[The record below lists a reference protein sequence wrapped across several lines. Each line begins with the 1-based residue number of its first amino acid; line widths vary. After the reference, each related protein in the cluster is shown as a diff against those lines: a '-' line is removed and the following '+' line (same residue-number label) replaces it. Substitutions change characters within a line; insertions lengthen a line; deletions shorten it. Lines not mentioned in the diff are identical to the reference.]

1 MSYTPHPIITNNGQQ
16 IRVRFLTLDDGDL
29 LVNLVQRLSR
39 ETRYQRFHVSM
50 DDVPLEEIRRR
61 LPPFLAVDGV
71 NSVALIALADEPP
84 GEQAIAVAR
93 FKRQAGEDE
102 AEAAV
107 VVRDDWHRQGIGSA
121 MMSQLVAVA
130 RPLGVK
136 RFIAMAQAGNRPVH
150 ALIKAVGLQYESHI
164 DRAEDYIV
172 IHLEETPL

>member
-1 MSYTPHPIITNNGQQ
+1 MAFTPYSINARNGQQ
-16 IRVRFLTLDDGDL
+16 IRVRFLTPDDGDL

-50 DDVPLEEIRRR
+50 DDVPLGEIRRR

-71 NSVALIALADEPP
+71 NNVALIALVDETE
-84 GEQAIAVAR
+84 GERAIAVAR
-93 FKRQAGEDE
+93 FGRRAGETE

-121 MMSQLVAVA
+121 LMIQLVAAA
-130 RPLGVK
+130 RSVGIT
-136 RFIAMAQAGNRPVH
+136 RFTGMAQAGNRPVH
-150 ALIKAVGLQYESHI
+150 ALIKAVGLPYESHI
-164 DRAEDYIV
+164 DRAEDYLV

>member
-1 MSYTPHPIITNNGQQ
+1 MAFTPYPIVTKSGQQ
-16 IRVRFLTLDDGDL
+16 VRVRFLTPDDGDL

-50 DDVPLEEIRRR
+50 DDVPLEEILHR

-71 NSVALIALADEPP
+71 NSVALIALVNEPE
-84 GEQAIAVAR
+84 GERAIAVAR
-93 FKRQAGEDE
+93 FARRAGEDE

-130 RPLGVK
+130 RSLGVK